1 MIYCCC
7 SVAKSCPTPCNP
19 MNCHMPGFPVLHCLS
34 ELAQI
39 HAHWVNDAINHLI
52 LCHPLLLPSIFPS
65 IRVFSNKL
73 ALCSRWPEYGTFIN
87 TFTLNKLLP
96 WKCLAQSENIKVG
109 VFPPSLSAHHNE
121 PSALHR
127 QRSCKSTP
135 QGPLCISHKEFVCQQ
150 GRCLPK
156 DRVLPGRS
164 TAIRGLSEG

>member
-1 MIYCCC
+1 MSNSAIPWTAADQT
-7 SVAKSCPTPCNP
+7 SLSFTLPQSLLKLMFIDS
-19 MNCHMPGFPVLHCLS
+19 MMPS
-34 ELAQI
+34 
-39 HAHWVNDAINHLI
+39 NHLI
-52 LCHPLLLPSIFPS
+52 LYHPILLLPSIFPS